1 MKLSKK
7 FIVYKMANST
17 VLIPAGDVSF
27 SGVVKG
33 NDTLEAIL
41 GLLKTDTTREQ
52 VIEAMI
58 ERFNAPE
65 ETIAADVDRALSELE
80 RIGALEV

>member
-1 MKLSKK
+1 MKLSKM
-7 FIVYKMANST
+7 FIVHKMANST

-27 SGVVKG
+27 SGIVKG

-52 VIEAMI
+52 VIEAMM

-65 ETIAADVDRALSELE
+65 ETIAADVDRVLSELE